1 MTIAI
6 STFIEDA
13 RAITIA
19 DAAQRLNLKYNP
31 RGSEHPQPCPA
42 CGGKDTFAFNTQKNK
57 WNCRQGGI
65 GGNDAIGMAAHVH
78 GLNVR
83 NREGLLEACSILL
96 GQPIPEG
103 GERESDE
110 DRASRMERLEEQRR
124 RNAELQDEQAK
135 SQANYREIE
144 RNKARG
150 IYRRASTLYSASAP
164 HGRFYL
170 MARGACAPESE
181 WLRVGTSVPYWH
193 GDQLLHEGPAMIAPI
208 IGPDLGVIGCHITWI
223 DLDKRPKCRPE
234 IIDPATGELLPSKKM
249 RGSKKGGL
257 IPLVGHPRM
266 ERWVGGEGIE
276 NTLAVARAE
285 NLRPDTFYFAA
296 GDLGNLSGPADPAS
310 RFAHPTLK
318 KEDAKGRL
326 RTVMVQGPVPRP
338 DQGPEDGF
346 WVGDH
351 VRDTVLLGDGD
362 SERVMTSA
370 AMARAKARIAK
381 QGRCV
386 AIAWPPAGM
395 DFSEMMAGAA

>member
-1 MTIAI
+1 M
-6 STFIEDA
+6 STALKLFVEDA
-13 RAITIA
+13 RAIAIA
-19 DAAQRLNLKYNP
+19 DAAQRLNLKCNP

-65 GGNDAIGMAAHVH
+65 GGNDAIGMAAHVR

-83 NREGLLEACSILL
+83 SREGLLEACSILL
-96 GQPIPEG
+96 GQSIPEG
-103 GERESDE
+103 GERETDE
-110 DRASRMERLEEQRR
+110 DKSARLQRLEAQRQ
-124 RNAELQDEQAK
+124 RNAELQEERAK
-135 SQANYREIE
+135 SQADYREIE

-150 IYRRASTLYSASAP
+150 IYGRAVTLYSTGAMY
-164 HGRFYL
+164 GRFYL
-170 MARGACAPESE
+170 MARGACVPEYD
-181 WLRVGTSVPYWH
+181 WLRVDPSVTYWH
-193 GDQLLHEGPAMIAPI
+193 GDASLHEGPAMIAPI
-208 IGPDLGVIGCHITWI
+208 IGPDLSVIGCHITWI
-223 DLDKRPKCRPE
+223 DLARRPKCRPDV
-234 IIDPATGELLPSKKM
+234 IDPTSGEVLPTKKM

-257 IPLVGHPRM
+257 IPLAGHPRM
-266 ERWVGGEGIE
+266 DRWVGGEGIE

-326 RTVMVQGPVPRP
+326 RSVMVQGPVPRP
-338 DQGPEDGF
+338 NQEPEDGF

-351 VRDTVLLGDGD
+351 VREIILLGDGD

-370 AMARAKARIAK
+370 AMARARARILRPHRK
-381 QGRCV
+381 V
-386 AIAWPPAGM
+386 AIAWPPAGT

>member
-1 MTIAI
+1 MSAALKL
-6 STFIEDA
+6 FVEDA

-19 DAAQRLNLKYNP
+19 DAAQRLNLKCNP

-65 GGNDAIGMAAHVH
+65 GGNDAIGMAAHVR

-83 NREGLLEACSILL
+83 SREGLLEACSILL
-96 GQPIPEG
+96 DQPIPEG

-110 DRASRMERLEEQRR
+110 DRTARLQRLEKQRQ
-124 RNAELQDEQAK
+124 RNAELQEERAK
-135 SQANYREIE
+135 SQADYREIE

-150 IYRRASTLYSASAP
+150 IYGRAVTLYSAGAM

-170 MARGACAPESE
+170 MARGACVPNYD
-181 WLRVGTSVPYWH
+181 WLRVDTSVTYWH
-193 GDQLLHEGPAMIAPI
+193 DDASLHEGPAMIAPI

-223 DLDKRPKCRPE
+223 DLARRPKCRPE
-234 IIDPATGELLPSKKM
+234 IIDTATGEVLPTKKM

-257 IPLVGHPRM
+257 IPLAGHPRL

-285 NLRPDTFYFAA
+285 NVLPDTFYFAA

-326 RTVMVQGPVPRP
+326 RAVMVQGPVPRP

-346 WVGDH
+346 WIGDH
-351 VRDTVLLGDGD
+351 VREIVLLGDGD

-370 AMARAKARIAK
+370 AMARARARILRQNRK
-381 QGRCV
+381 V
-386 AIAWPPAGM
+386 AIAWPPAGT

>member
-1 MTIAI
+1 MDMNLA
-6 STFIEDA
+6 SFVEDA

-19 DAAQRLNLKYNP
+19 DAASRLNLKCNP

-65 GGNDAIGMAAHVH
+65 GGNDAIGMAAHVR

-83 NREGLLEACSILL
+83 SREGLLEACSILL
-96 GQPIPEG
+96 DQPIPEG
-103 GERESDE
+103 GERETDA
-110 DRASRMERLEEQRR
+110 DRTARLQRLEEQRQ
-124 RNAELQDEQAK
+124 RNAELQEEQAK
-135 SQANYREIE
+135 SQADYREIE

-150 IYRRASTLYSASAP
+150 IYRRASTLYSSSAP

-181 WLRVGTSVPYWH
+181 WLRVDTSVTYWH
-193 GDQLLHEGPAMIAPI
+193 GDASLHGGPAMIAPI
-208 IGPDLGVIGCHITWI
+208 VGPDLGIIGCHITWI
-223 DLDKRPKCRPE
+223 DLARRPKCRPE
-234 IIDPATGELLPSKKM
+234 IIDTATGEVLPTKKM

-257 IPLVGHPRM
+257 IPLAGHPSM
-266 ERWVGGEGIE
+266 GRWVGGEGIE

-285 NLRPDTFYFAA
+285 SVRPDTFYFAA

-310 RFAHPTLK
+310 RFAHPTLR

-326 RTVMVQGPVPRP
+326 RTVMVQGPVPRA
-338 DQGPEDGF
+338 DQGPDDAF
-346 WVGDH
+346 WIGDH
-351 VRDTVLLGDGD
+351 VREIVLLGDGD

-370 AMARAKARIAK
+370 AMARARARILRPDRK
-381 QGRCV
+381 V
-386 AIAWPPAGM
+386 AIAWPPAGT

>member
-1 MTIAI
+1 MNSALKL
-6 STFIEDA
+6 FVEDA
-13 RAITIA
+13 RTITIA
-19 DAAQRLNLKYNP
+19 DAAQCLNLKCNP

-65 GGNDAIGMAAHVH
+65 GGNDAIGMAAHVR

-83 NREGLLEACSILL
+83 SREGLLEACSILL
-96 GQPIPEG
+96 DKPIPEG

-110 DRASRMERLEEQRR
+110 DRTARLKRLEEQRQ
-124 RNAELQDEQAK
+124 RNAELQEERAK
-135 SQANYREIE
+135 SQADYREIE

-150 IYRRASTLYSASAP
+150 IYGRAVTLYSAGAM

-170 MARGACAPESE
+170 MARGACVPEYD
-181 WLRVGTSVPYWH
+181 WLRVGTSVTYWH
-193 GDQLLHEGPAMIAPI
+193 GDASLHEGPAMIAPI
-208 IGPDLGVIGCHITWI
+208 IGSDLSVIGCHITWI
-223 DLDKRPKCRPE
+223 DLNNRPKCRPD
-234 IIDPATGELLPSKKM
+234 IIDPELGEILPTKKM

-257 IPLVGHPRM
+257 IPLAGHPRM

-326 RTVMVQGPVPRP
+326 RAVMVQGPAPRP
-338 DQGPEDGF
+338 DQGPDDGF

-351 VRDTVLLGDGD
+351 VREIVLLGDGD

-370 AMARAKARIAK
+370 AMARARTRILRQNRK
-381 QGRCV
+381 V
-386 AIAWPPAGM
+386 AIAWPPAGT

>member
-1 MTIAI
+1 MNTALKL
-6 STFIEDA
+6 FVEDA

-19 DAAQRLNLKYNP
+19 DAAQRLNLKCNP

-57 WNCRQGGI
+57 WNCRQGGV

-96 GQPIPEG
+96 GKPIPEG
-103 GERESDE
+103 GERETDE
-110 DRASRMERLEEQRR
+110 DRSSRMKRLDDQRR
-124 RNAELQDEQAK
+124 RNADLQDEQAK
-135 SQANYREIE
+135 SQADYREIE
-144 RNKARG
+144 RSKARG
-150 IYRRASTLYSASAP
+150 IYNRALPFHIIDVTF
-164 HGRFYL
+164 GRDYL
-170 MARGACAPESE
+170 SARGACPPESA
-181 WLRVGTSVPYWH
+181 WLRVGKNIAYWH
-193 GDQLLHEGPAMIAPI
+193 GGDTLHEGPAMIAPI
-208 IGPDLGVIGCHITWI
+208 IGPDLSVIGCHITWI
-223 DLDKRPKCRPE
+223 DLVRRPKCRPV
-234 IIDPATGELLPSKKM
+234 IIDTATGEVLPTKKM

-257 IPLVGHPRM
+257 IPLAGHPRL

-326 RTVMVQGPVPRP
+326 RAVMVQGPVPRP
-338 DQGPEDGF
+338 DQGPDDGF

-351 VRDTVLLGDGD
+351 VREIVLLGDGD

-370 AMARAKARIAK
+370 AMARARARILRPDRK
-381 QGRCV
+381 V
-386 AIAWPPAGM
+386 AIAWPPAGT

>member
-1 MTIAI
+1 M
-6 STFIEDA
+6 STALKLFVEDA

-19 DAAQRLNLKYNP
+19 DAAHRLNLKCNP

-57 WNCRQGGI
+57 WNCRQGGT

-124 RNAELQDEQAK
+124 RNAKLQDEQAK

-181 WLRVGTSVPYWH
+181 WLRVGAPVPYWH

-257 IPLVGHPRM
+257 IPLVGHPSWA
-266 ERWVGGEGIE
+266 RWVGGEGIE

-351 VRDTVLLGDGD
+351 VREIVLLGDGD

-381 QGRCV
+381 QGRRV

>member
-1 MTIAI
+1 M
-6 STFIEDA
+6 STALKLFVEDA

-19 DAAQRLNLKYNP
+19 DAAQRLNLKCNP

-110 DRASRMERLEEQRR
+110 DRASRLERLEEQRR
-124 RNAELQDEQAK
+124 RNAELHDEQAK

-181 WLRVGTSVPYWH
+181 WLRVGACVPYWH

-208 IGPDLGVIGCHITWI
+208 IGPDLGVVGCHITWI

-234 IIDPATGELLPSKKM
+234 IIDPAAGELLPSKKM

-257 IPLVGHPRM
+257 IPLVGHPSLA
-266 ERWVGGEGIE
+266 RWVGGEGIE

-351 VRDTVLLGDGD
+351 VREIVLLGDGD

-381 QGRCV
+381 QGRRV

>member
-1 MTIAI
+1 M
-6 STFIEDA
+6 STALKLFVEDA

-19 DAAQRLNLKYNP
+19 DAAQRLGLKCNP

-65 GGNDAIGMAAHVH
+65 GGNDAIGMAAHVR

-83 NREGLLEACSILL
+83 SREGLLEACSILL

-110 DRASRMERLEEQRR
+110 DRTARLKRLEEQRQ
-124 RNAELQDEQAK
+124 RNAELQEERAK
-135 SQANYREIE
+135 SQADYREIE

-150 IYRRASTLYSASAP
+150 IYGRAVTLYSAGAML
-164 HGRFYL
+164 GRFYL

-181 WLRVGTSVPYWH
+181 WLRVDTSVTYWH
-193 GDQLLHEGPAMIAPI
+193 SDASLHEGPAMIAPI

-223 DLDKRPKCRPE
+223 DLDNRPKCRPD
-234 IIDPATGELLPSKKM
+234 IIDQELGELLPTKKM

-257 IPLVGHPRM
+257 IPLAGHPRM

-285 NLRPDTFYFAA
+285 NLRADTFYFAA

-338 DQGPEDGF
+338 DQGPDDAF

-351 VRDTVLLGDGD
+351 VREIVLLGDGD

-370 AMARAKARIAK
+370 AMARAKARISKA
-381 QGRCV
+381 GRRI
-386 AIAWPPAGM
+386 AIAWPPAGT

>member
-1 MTIAI
+1 MSAALKLLV
-6 STFIEDA
+6 EDA

-19 DAAQRLNLKYNP
+19 DAAQRLNLKCNP

-65 GGNDAIGMAAHVH
+65 GGNDAIGMAAHVR

-83 NREGLLEACSILL
+83 SREGLLEACSILL
-96 GQPIPEG
+96 DQPIPEG
-103 GERESDE
+103 GERESD
-110 DRASRMERLEEQRR
+110 DDKAARMERLEEQRR

-135 SQANYREIE
+135 SQADYREIE

-150 IYRRASTLYSASAP
+150 IYDRAIPLHSTGITF
-164 HGRFYL
+164 GRYYL
-170 MARGACAPESE
+170 MARGASAPESE
-181 WLRVGTSVPYWH
+181 WLRVSQNVSYWH
-193 GDQLLHEGPAMIAPI
+193 GGDALHEGPAMIAPI

-223 DLDKRPKCRPE
+223 DLDNRPKCRPD
-234 IIDPATGELLPSKKM
+234 IIDQELGELLPTKKM

-257 IPLVGHPRM
+257 IPLAGHPRL

-285 NLRPDTFYFAA
+285 NVRPDTFYFAA

-326 RTVMVQGPVPRP
+326 RAVMVQGPVPRP

-346 WVGDH
+346 WIGDH
-351 VRDTVLLGDGD
+351 VREIVLLGDGD

-370 AMARAKARIAK
+370 AMARARARILRQNRK
-381 QGRCV
+381 V
-386 AIAWPPAGM
+386 AIAWPPAGT

>member
-1 MTIAI
+1 M
-6 STFIEDA
+6 STALKLFVEDA

-19 DAAQRLNLKYNP
+19 DAAQRLNLKCNP

-110 DRASRMERLEEQRR
+110 DKASRMERLEEQRR

-150 IYRRASTLYSASAP
+150 IYRRASTLYSALAP

-181 WLRVGTSVPYWH
+181 WLRVGASVPYWH

-208 IGPDLGVIGCHITWI
+208 IGPDLDVIGCHITWI

-257 IPLVGHPRM
+257 IPLVGHPSLA
-266 ERWVGGEGIE
+266 RWVGGEGIE

-285 NLRPDTFYFAA
+285 NLRPDTFYFAG
-296 GDLGNLSGPADPAS
+296 GDLGNLSGPADPTS

-351 VRDTVLLGDGD
+351 VREIVLLGDGD

-381 QGRCV
+381 QGRRI

>member
-1 MTIAI
+1 MSSRLVEFVENARSI
-6 STFIEDA
+6 SISVGAA
-13 RAITIA
+13 RL
-19 DAAQRLNLKYNP
+19 DLKCNP
-31 RGSEHPQPCPA
+31 RGTEHPQPCPA

-65 GGNDAIGMAAHVH
+65 GGNDAIGMIAHVH
-78 GLNVR
+78 GLDVR
-83 NREGLLEACSILL
+83 SREGLMEACSILL
-96 GQPIPEG
+96 GQPIPEDG
-103 GERESDE
+103 DRETDE
-110 DRASRMERLEEQRR
+110 DRSSRMKRLEEQRR
-124 RNAELQDEQAK
+124 RNAELQYEQAK
-135 SQANYREIE
+135 SQADYREIE

-150 IYRRASTLYSASAP
+150 IYNRALPLRSTGVTF
-164 HGRFYL
+164 GRSYL
-170 MARGACAPESE
+170 LARGGCAPESE
-181 WLRVGTSVPYWH
+181 WLRVSQNVAYWH
-193 GDQLLHEGPAMIAPI
+193 GGDALHEGPAMIAPI

-223 DLDKRPKCRPE
+223 DLDNRPKCRPD
-234 IIDPATGELLPSKKM
+234 IIDQELGERLPTKKM

-257 IPLVGHPRM
+257 IPLAGHPCM

-318 KEDAKGRL
+318 KEDAQGRL
-326 RTVMVQGPVPRP
+326 RAVMVQGPVPRP

-346 WVGDH
+346 WIGDH
-351 VRDTVLLGDGD
+351 VREIVLLGDGD

-370 AMARAKARIAK
+370 AMARARARIHRQNRK
-381 QGRCV
+381 V
-386 AIAWPPAGM
+386 AIAWPPAGT

>member
-1 MTIAI
+1 MSAALKL
-6 STFIEDA
+6 FVENA

-19 DAAQRLNLKYNP
+19 DAALRLSLKCNP

-78 GLNVR
+78 GLNIR

-96 GQPIPEG
+96 GQPIPEDF
-103 GERESDE
+103 ERESDE
-110 DRASRMERLEEQRR
+110 DRASRIERLEEQRK

-135 SQANYREIE
+135 SQADYREIE

-150 IYRRASTLYSASAP
+150 IYTRAIPLHSTGVP
-164 HGRFYL
+164 FGRNYL
-170 MARGACAPESE
+170 MARGACAPESD
-181 WLRVGTSVPYWH
+181 WLRVSQNVPYWH
-193 GDQLLHEGPAMIAPI
+193 GGDMLHEGPAMVAPI
-208 IGPDLGVIGCHITWI
+208 VGPDLGVIGCHITWI
-223 DLDKRPKCRPE
+223 DLDNRPKCRPDIVDQE
-234 IIDPATGELLPSKKM
+234 LGELLPTKKM

-257 IPLVGHPRM
+257 IPLAGHPSM

-285 NLRPDTFYFAA
+285 NLRADTFYFAA

-318 KEDAKGRL
+318 KEDARGRL

-338 DQGPEDGF
+338 DQGPDDAF

-351 VRDTVLLGDGD
+351 VGEIVLLGDGD

-381 QGRCV
+381 PGRRI
-386 AIAWPPAGM
+386 AIAWPPAGT

>member
-1 MTIAI
+1 MSAALKL
-6 STFIEDA
+6 FVEDA

-19 DAAQRLNLKYNP
+19 DAAQRLNLKCNP

-65 GGNDAIGMAAHVH
+65 GGNDAIGMAAHVR

-83 NREGLLEACSILL
+83 IREGLLEACSILL
-96 GQPIPEG
+96 DQPIPEG

-110 DRASRMERLEEQRR
+110 DRNARLQRLEEQRQ
-124 RNAELQDEQAK
+124 RNAELQEERAK
-135 SQANYREIE
+135 SQADYREIE

-150 IYRRASTLYSASAP
+150 IYGRAVTLYSAGAMY
-164 HGRFYL
+164 GRFYL
-170 MARGACAPESE
+170 MARGACVPEYD
-181 WLRVGTSVPYWH
+181 WLRVDTSVTYWH
-193 GDQLLHEGPAMIAPI
+193 GDASLHEGPAMIAPI

-223 DLDKRPKCRPE
+223 DLDNRPKCRPD
-234 IIDPATGELLPSKKM
+234 IIDQELGELLPTKKM

-257 IPLVGHPRM
+257 IPLAGHPQLA
-266 ERWVGGEGIE
+266 RWVGGEGIE

-326 RTVMVQGPVPRP
+326 RAVMVQGPVPRP

-346 WVGDH
+346 WIGDH
-351 VRDTVLLGDGD
+351 VREIVLLGDGD

-370 AMARAKARIAK
+370 AMARARARILRQNCK
-381 QGRCV
+381 V
-386 AIAWPPAGM
+386 AIAWPPAGT